1 MLPKALATVRRP
13 LEQLCAYLFIRSLY
27 PREDPANSLY
37 GVDVSCLPPS
47 EQRLDVQ
54 PFACFSTQPQSLE
67 ACVGETRWVIAL

>member
-37 GVDVSCLPPS
+37 GVDVSCLPPL
-47 EQRLDVQ
+47 QNNDWMCNRLR
-54 PFACFSTQPQSLE
+54 ASLRNLR
-67 ACVGETRWVIAL
+67 VLKLALERRDG